1 MKEDGWL
8 EVVNVDKLINFSR
21 KIIYHNFDEEN
32 NDLTDTEFLQKV
44 DASTDQE
51 DEKEIESLLP
61 LGECR
66 AIFKP
71 FLVRVL
77 SKDDLYYKI
86 KEDDYD
92 EILIQ
97 MNRRMVSNIVKGLV
111 AKGLVESAF
120 DNDKND
126 FVFWVKDQ

>member
-8 EVVNVDKLINFSR
+8 EVVNVDKLIKFSR
-21 KIIYHNFDEEN
+21 KIIYHNFDEDN
-32 NDLTDTEFLQKV
+32 DDLTDTEFLQKV

-61 LGECR
+61 FGECR

>member
-1 MKEDGWL
+1 MEENGWL

-21 KIIYHNFDEEN
+21 KIIYHNFDEDN
-32 NDLTDTEFLQKV
+32 SNLTDSEFLQKV
-44 DASTDQE
+44 DSSIDKENQ
-51 DEKEIESLLP
+51 KEIDCLLP
-61 LGECR
+61 FGECK

-97 MNRRMVSNIVKGLV
+97 MNRRMVSNIVKDLV

>member
-1 MKEDGWL
+1 MKDDGWL
-8 EVVNVDKLINFSR
+8 EVVNIDKLINFSR
-21 KIIYHNFDEEN
+21 KIIYHNFDEGN
-32 NDLTDTEFLQKV
+32 SNLTDSEFLQKV
-44 DASTDQE
+44 DSSVDTDDQ
-51 DEKEIESLLP
+51 KEMNSLLP
-61 LGECR
+61 FLECK

-77 SKDDLYYKI
+77 SKDDLYYRI

-97 MNRRMVSNIVKGLV
+97 MNRRMVSNIVKDLV

-126 FVFWVKDQ
+126 FVFWVKDK